1 MSSSS
6 SALISIC
13 DPALHCLQIH
23 IHMCP
28 LSTRLG
34 RTHFMPRTARNVQ
47 AHRSLERRT
56 ECRPPYTCHH
66 CTHDSTQ
73 NEVDG
78 CLVQQAGLYWLV
90 NRRISHV
97 ITQGRPSII
106 IGKRLNQT
114 DDPKAC
120 KRPIVR
126 LLNLVL
132 QLAEPWYWKRWHGP
146 IRTSRDL
153 RVSPLSRWKPRD
165 QFV

>member
-153 RVSPLSRWKPRD
+153 RVSPLSRWKPS
-165 QFV
+165 